1 MSYKNK
7 GKTESVYDKWAR
19 YTISAHEKR
28 GFIVDLERDI
38 LANLAIQTTHC
49 ILCGQELNW
58 NGGIRTSLTPSL
70 DRVNNEDFLNKDNIQ
85 ILCVTCNTKK
95 GSMTMSEYISYCD
108 VISKR
113 ARGDNPDNIF
123 LKEMEEAR
131 SEIKGRLKTARA
143 FYKYYAFSLHRL
155 MKDPV
160 GIGKKW
166 KEEYEEMMEN
176 PDKFN
181 EWINNIKLVTDK
193 ELTDNFGW

>member
-7 GKTESVYDKWAR
+7 GKSESVYEKWAKI
-19 YTISAHEKR
+19 TLSKHKQHGFLVEISREE
-28 GFIVDLERDI
+28 LI
-38 LANLAIQTTHC
+38 LMADNVTYC
-49 ILCGQELNW
+49 NLCGRELNW
-58 NGGIRTSLTPSL
+58 NGGKRTSTTPSL
-70 DRVNNEDFLNKDNIQ
+70 DRINNEDFLNKDNIQ
-85 ILCVTCNTKK
+85 IICVTCNTKK